1 VQIDNDASLILYLG
15 GNLEGKNSSTVNNLT
30 EDPKKLQIYC
40 LDSCENMQFK
50 NSSDFYGVI
59 YAPSAEVI
67 MNNSANLYGAIVARD
82 FEQKNSG
89 TFNYDASLRDA
100 SVNDEAVRFVVTN
113 WHEQ

>member
-1 VQIDNDASLILYLG
+1 MI
-15 GNLEGKNSSTVNNLT
+15 
-30 EDPKKLQIYC
+30 
-40 LDSCENMQFK
+40 FK

-59 YAPSAEVI
+59 YAPNAEVI
-67 MNNSANLYGAIVARD
+67 MNNSANLYGAVVAKN
-82 FEQKNSG
+82 FQQMNSG